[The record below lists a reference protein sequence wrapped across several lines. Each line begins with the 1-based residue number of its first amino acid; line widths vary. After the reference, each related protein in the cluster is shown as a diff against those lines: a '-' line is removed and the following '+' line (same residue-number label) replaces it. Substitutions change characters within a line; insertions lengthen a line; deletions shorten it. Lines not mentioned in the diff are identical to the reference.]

1 MNFIIVNPPRIFPRR
16 PDYQNA
22 KRLVDLVLC
31 LVALPFILP
40 VSLLCML
47 AIYFDSGRP
56 ILFVQKRIGR
66 GQRPFLIY
74 KFRTLHV
81 NHEES
86 EGRSFMKAFV
96 RGEIGREKAGNG
108 NYKPKIEQQI
118 FRVGRILRRTSL
130 DELPQLINVLK
141 GEMSIVGPRPN
152 VPWEVDEYRPWHY
165 ERLEVL
171 PGITGLAQVNG
182 RSGINFDTIARYD
195 IKYIANQGLMLD
207 LKIIWQTIRSVV
219 LSKGSG

>member
-1 MNFIIVNPPRIFPRR
+1 MDLVIVNPPRIFPRR
-16 PDYQNA
+16 PDYQSA
-22 KRLVDLVLC
+22 KRLVDLILC
-31 LVALPFILP
+31 FAALPFILP
-40 VSLLCML
+40 VILLCML

-56 ILFVQKRIGR
+56 IFFMQKRIGR
-66 GQRPFLIY
+66 GERPFLIY
-74 KFRTLHV
+74 KFRTLYA
-81 NHEES
+81 NHDES
-86 EGRSFMKAFV
+86 EGRSSMKAYV
-96 RGEIGREKAGNG
+96 RGEIGLEKAGNG
-108 NYKPKIEQQI
+108 NFKPNFEQQI

-152 VPWEVDEYRPWHY
+152 VPWEVEEYRPWHF

-182 RSGINFDTIARYD
+182 RSGISFDTIVRYD
-195 IKYIANQGLMLD
+195 IKYVVSQNLMLD

-219 LSKGSG
+219 LSKGAG